1 MNLIR
6 LMINR
11 SEQHPEIQY
20 PSENECSVN
29 SLDVLVIISFI
40 LAVLKR
46 VRGSRQKVTHLT
58 PTGQE

>member
-1 MNLIR
+1 MNLIL

-11 SEQHPEIQY
+11 SEQLPEIQC
-20 PSENECSVN
+20 PSENECNVN

-40 LAVLKR
+40 LTVLKR
-46 VRGSRQKVTHLT
+46 VRGSRQKVHLT